1 MVQKR
6 ISARDNAVHRVFL
19 VRAQFDSRVHL
30 GEFQI
35 TAVVFRQSDLVEQ
48 SVVDRFQ
55 LVAPNGTCKYP
66 ILERFLDFVLFLSRR
81 YRFRLIEYALFSA
94 VLV

>member
-6 ISARDNAVHRVFL
+6 ISARDNAVYRVFL
-19 VRAQFDSRVHL
+19 VRAQFDSRVHF

-35 TAVVFRQSDLVEQ
+35 APVVFRQFYLVEQ

-55 LVAPNGTCKYP
+55 LIAPNGTCEYP
-66 ILERFLDFVLFLSRR
+66 ILERFLDFILFLSRR

>member
-1 MVQKR
+1 MVQEC
-6 ISARDNAVHRVFL
+6 ISARDNAVYRVFL
-19 VRAQFDSRVHL
+19 VRTQFDSRVHL
-30 GEFQI
+30 REFQI
-35 TAVVFRQSDLVEQ
+35 TTIVFRQSDLVEQ

-55 LVAPNGTCKYP
+55 LVAPNGTCEYP

-94 VLV
+94 SLV

>member
-6 ISARDNAVHRVFL
+6 ISARDNAVYRVFL
-19 VRAQFDSRVHL
+19 VRAQFDSRVHF

-35 TAVVFRQSDLVEQ
+35 APVVFRQSDLVEQ

-55 LVAPNGTCKYP
+55 LIAPTGTCEYP